1 MTCFFSDG
9 ILDGIEHLSQRKSK
23 ENQSLGLLIDNRMGV
38 GLSIGNSCV
47 YAAWFPI

>member
-23 ENQSLGLLIDNRMGV
+23 ENQSLGLLIDNRV
-38 GLSIGNSCV
+38 GRCQDPPGYKHV
-47 YAAWFPI
+47 